1 MNDYTVRMYQLPV
14 ENERCFLSYN
24 EETKPNIDDYDLIYE
39 MSVPKE
45 IVDKNKDAFL
55 EKLYFQFNTK
65 HPSDYK
71 GRSLSVSDV
80 VTISDENES
89 KAYFVNSFGYKKL
102 SDFEVSDIKKQV
114 KKEIER

>member
-1 MNDYTVRMYQLPV
+1 MKDYTVRVYQLPV

-24 EETKPNIDDYDLIYE
+24 EEAKPNISDYNLIYE
-39 MSVPKE
+39 ISVPKE

-55 EKLYFQFNTK
+55 EKLYFQLNTN

-71 GRSLSVSDV
+71 GRSLSVSDI

-89 KAYFVNSFGYKKL
+89 KAYFVNSFGYKEL
-102 SDFEVSDIKKQV
+102 SDFEVSDTKKQV

>member
-1 MNDYTVRMYQLPV
+1 MKDYTVQVYQLPV

-24 EETKPNIDDYDLIYE
+24 EEMKPTIDDYDLVYE
-39 MSVPKE
+39 MNVPKDT
-45 IVDKNKDAFL
+45 VDKNRMAYL
-55 EKLYFQFNTK
+55 EKLYIQLNTN

-89 KAYFVNSFGYKKL
+89 KAYFVNSFGYKEL